1 MASQMDMFGPSEG
14 YDENAALAV
23 PLQCPI
29 EVFTN
34 EAGGVTI
41 RQDQTGWMGDTVI
54 VAMADE
60 VSVRAVIAALQRE
73 IGGAS

>member
-1 MASQMDMFGPSEG
+1 MAGQMDMFGPSQG
-14 YDENAALAV
+14 YDENVALAV

-29 EVFTN
+29 EVFAN
-34 EAGGVTI
+34 ETGGVTI

-54 VAMADE
+54 IAMADE
-60 VSVRAVIAALQRE
+60 LAVRAVIAALQRE